1 MNRLDRM
8 KEKGLIK
15 ELEFAPKWDGHKP
28 EDIIRLFA
36 LLD

>member
-1 MNRLDRM
+1 MNRLDLM

-15 ELEFAPKWDGHKP
+15 ELEFAPKWDGHKH
-28 EDIIRLFA
+28 EDVIRLFA